1 MVFGV
6 PDFLKHRKYLG
17 QFHFFGGFAK
27 ISRASRDDF
36 VLVPFD
42 GLCQA
47 VQLCDTCLAVKDRPP
62 GKLCPNLGVKRRS
75 DVIGTGCFGGK

>member
-6 PDFLKHRKYLG
+6 PDFLKHGKYLG

-27 ISRASRDDF
+27 ISGAGRDDF
-36 VLVPFD
+36 VLVPLY
-42 GLCQA
+42 GLCQP
-47 VQLCDTCLAVKDRPP
+47 VKLCDACLAVKIGPS